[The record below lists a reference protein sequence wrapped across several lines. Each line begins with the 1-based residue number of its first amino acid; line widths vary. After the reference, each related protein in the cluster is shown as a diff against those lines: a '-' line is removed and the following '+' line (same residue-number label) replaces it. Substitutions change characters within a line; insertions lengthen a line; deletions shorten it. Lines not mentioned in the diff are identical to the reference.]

1 MERIKFYSEHDGTCG
16 MNLTKIIKL
25 INDFDDDFVESNINV
40 ILEYYNIIKF
50 YDVENF
56 KGVLKT
62 ETEGKVDVVIKALKS
77 IIGKFIDCYKE
88 DNFLIL
94 YENADTFYKEDFW
107 SLVES
112 YGVYK
117 FINEDDFEQ
126 CLSNSEIYYPV
137 LLQFR
142 KTVNKF
148 HENLRTYILQD
159 KKGAEIL
166 LRSYIYKGDAKRQT
180 TYLPPSLTE
189 EDKEKILLNYIESD
203 DPHVNY
209 LEMIINFPS
218 KSDLKIGDRIKVKA
232 RRRYKKEGEKIFED
246 NNGIKMEMGVAIK
259 YPKDQEE
266 AVEYSMNGTLVE
278 CSVSRNWIENNLD
291 FNTLWNNFIYIFD
304 FFDWQMRL
312 KLVSKIKEIGVFEKI
327 IGNNFKHLY
336 KTSSAFKRKDM
347 MSTLQMKSYVEILN
361 SYQIRLEEMIEW
373 FFNQYLSKEFGIN
386 NFIVRM
392 PTTVSSDFEK
402 CRAILPEIDSI
413 LKQYKLYLEDGEIDQ
428 ELLQVSSSHMFF
440 KDCASYNNKKYVYPV
455 EGSTF
460 NIASNLLF
468 SDQSMIFYLPKF
480 DEKYNSFYHLVREQ
494 KVKLSDFQQYQIESI
509 TWLITNQYLCEDE
522 EGYLKFVNHTKISVF
537 ADLYYNEASSYWN
550 LSSKERA
557 EIEALIKEGVLTI
570 DNKLFTKNEQDYLD
584 YHLNKAT
591 FSNSLDLRNRYL
603 HGTQTNDDELH
614 SLNYLIFL
622 KLIVIIIIKINDDLC
637 IGQFS
642 K

>member
-25 INDFDDDFVESNINV
+25 INEFNGDFAESNINV

-50 YDVENF
+50 YNVEKF
-56 KGVLKT
+56 KEVLKT
-62 ETEGKVDVVIKALKS
+62 ETEGEVEIVIKALKGT
-77 IIGKFIDCYKE
+77 IGKFINSYKE
-88 DNFLIL
+88 DSFLIL
-94 YENADTFYKEDFW
+94 YKNVDTFYKEDFW
-107 SLVES
+107 SLVEFF
-112 YGVYK
+112 GVYK

-126 CLSNSEIYYPV
+126 CLSNSDVYYPV
-137 LLQFR
+137 ILQFK
-142 KTVNKF
+142 KTVDKF
-148 HENLRTYILQD
+148 HEILRAYILQD
-159 KKGAEIL
+159 KKAAEIL
-166 LRSYIYKGDAKRQT
+166 LRSYIYNEDFKRSK
-180 TYLPPSLTE
+180 TYLPQSLTE
-189 EDKEKILLNYIESD
+189 EDKEKVLLSYIESD
-203 DPHVNY
+203 YPNMNY
-209 LEMIINFPS
+209 LEMIVNFPS
-218 KSDLKIGDRIKVKA
+218 KNDLKIGDRIKVRA
-232 RRRYKKEGEKIFED
+232 QRRYKEEGEKISED
-246 NNGIKMEMGVAIK
+246 SNAVRMEMGVAIK

-266 AVEYSMNGTLVE
+266 AVEYSMNDTLVE

-312 KLVSKIKEIGVFEKI
+312 NLVSKTKEIGIFEKF

-336 KTSSAFKRKDM
+336 KTSSAFNRKNM
-347 MSTLQMKSYVEILN
+347 MSTIQMKSYVEILN
-361 SYQIRLEEMIEW
+361 SYQIRLEDMIEW
-373 FFNQYLSKEFGIN
+373 FFNEYVSKEFGIN
-386 NFIVRM
+386 NYIVRM

-455 EGSTF
+455 EESIF
-460 NIASNLLF
+460 NVASNLLF
-468 SDQSMIFYLPKF
+468 SDQSMIFYLPRF
-480 DEKYNSFYHLVREQ
+480 DEKYSSFYQLLIEQ

-522 EGYLKFVNHTKISVF
+522 DGYLKFVNHTKISIF
-537 ADLYYNEASSYWN
+537 ADLYYNGASSYWS

-622 KLIVIIIIKINDDLC
+622 KLVVIIIIKINDDLC
-637 IGQFS
+637 IGQFG